1 MLPFSLR
8 WEINMQEIL
17 EKICLCISL
26 AGITLYL
33 KFQWDIWQYK
43 RYVKSKS
50 GPFDFDTNDKN
61 GNSR

>member
-1 MLPFSLR
+1 
-8 WEINMQEIL
+8 MQEIL